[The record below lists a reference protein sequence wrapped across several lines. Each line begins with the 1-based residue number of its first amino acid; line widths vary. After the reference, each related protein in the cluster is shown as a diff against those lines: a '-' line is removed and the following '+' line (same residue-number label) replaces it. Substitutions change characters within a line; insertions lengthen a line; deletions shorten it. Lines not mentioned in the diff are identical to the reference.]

1 VGANAPASRQSQRSK
16 REGIVPSFDPVQGF
30 AAQGVPRDPVGAP
43 DELAAHK
50 LPTKLFYSCS
60 EPSHDGAN
68 IGCRHWFE
76 CTMSY
81 KGLPA
86 SEGGGPR
93 SHCWERIKSPAQGG
107 GIVRGVH
114 PCFYGVS
121 QQDVCH
127 ENGEILRVIADEGEE
142 YEMLTTVPDPSGGR
156 DNFGFFKWDQK
167 LLKLKVEPFKR
178 LGEEQTLAQHE
189 LRDAE

>member
-1 VGANAPASRQSQRSK
+1 
-16 REGIVPSFDPVQGF
+16 
-30 AAQGVPRDPVGAP
+30 
-43 DELAAHK
+43 
-50 LPTKLFYSCS
+50 
-60 EPSHDGAN
+60 
-68 IGCRHWFE
+68 
-76 CTMSY
+76 MSY

-178 LGEEQTLAQHE
+178 LGEEQKLAQHE
-189 LRDAE
+189 LRASIMQREQEKMRNERAAKILGVEGAATPLDKRSRGGSEGKAAKG